1 MASKI
6 LVSVL
11 LTAFFDCAG
20 SFHIPARSPTTL
32 FQVRNGL
39 SLRTKLQNNVGVNV
53 GVHSFAL
60 AKNSIQRKPPG
71 RIQMGFH
78 SSITYPVRVAILGG
92 GNFGLCL
99 AVVLGNKN
107 IPVTILVRKEHV
119 ASTINSE
126 HHHPTFLSDV
136 KLPLCV
142 TATTDPAL
150 ALADAAFIIHAVPVQ
165 FSRAYLRSI
174 SSHVGVNT
182 PIICTSKGIESGT
195 LTLMKDILYQELGS
209 HRELAFLS
217 GPSFAREIAT
227 GLATAVV
234 IASNHEVEL
243 SHPWPTC
250 PRCAMSDACS
260 SVCQRLAKEVAEL
273 FSGPTFRVFT
283 SRDVIGVEIGGAV
296 KNVVAIAAGMC
307 EGAPLPCD
315 PCCAGRCSTESGTLA
330 SSARIDALRRP
341 RASPQRQRASVR
353 LRAPFSPPA
362 EPLACA
368 LPQPA
373 PAVRN
378 AARGGAGGQGQEE
391 GRAGTAGGASRLGPP

>member
-6 LVSVL
+6 LFPVL
-11 LTAFFDCAG
+11 LTAILDCAE
-20 SFHIPARSPTTL
+20 SFQITGRSPAF
-32 FQVRNGL
+32 FQVRNEL
-39 SLRTKLQNNVGVNV
+39 SPRTKLWNGH
-53 GVHSFAL
+53 GISSFSPS
-60 AKNSIQRKPPG
+60 KVSIQRKTTG

-78 SSITYPVRVAILGG
+78 STITYPVRVAILGG

-107 IPVTILVRKEHV
+107 IPVTILVRKEQV
-119 ASTINSE
+119 ASTINTE

-142 TATTDPAL
+142 TATTDPGL
-150 ALADAAFIIHAVPVQ
+150 ALADATFIVHAVPVQ

-234 IASNHEVEL
+234 IASNHEVQL
-243 SHPWPTC
+243 RHPWRTC
-250 PRCAMSDACS
+250 PRM
-260 SVCQRLAKEVAEL
+260 CQE
-273 FSGPTFRVFT
+273 
-283 SRDVIGVEIGGAV
+283 
-296 KNVVAIAAGMC
+296 
-307 EGAPLPCD
+307 
-315 PCCAGRCSTESGTLA
+315 
-330 SSARIDALRRP
+330 
-341 RASPQRQRASVR
+341 
-353 LRAPFSPPA
+353 
-362 EPLACA
+362 
-368 LPQPA
+368 
-373 PAVRN
+373 
-378 AARGGAGGQGQEE
+378 
-391 GRAGTAGGASRLGPP
+391 